1 MLLQS
6 PIASI
11 FIIYSKPYSLYYQLL
26 NNSTIF
32 NMEKDID
39 IIIYGATGFTGK
51 LCVRYFQSLDTMVT
65 WAIAGRNLTKLQ
77 KVAEDNQAKVEI
89 LVADSDDE
97 VALDTLTSRA
107 KVILSTAGPFH
118 RYGSKLVASCVKN
131 SSHYVDITGE
141 NFWVKDLIETHH
153 EEAAR
158 KGIRIIPS
166 CGFDSIPSDL
176 GTFFAAKSLGKPI
189 RRIESFHS
197 YQGGASGGTLE
208 TMFSMGELDLGDDLT
223 NPFLLN
229 PEDSYSYEQKK
240 LSGDRVGISKKPEI
254 KAWSGPFIMATANTR
269 VVRRSEALL
278 ALRQESYGSNFTYQ
292 EHAYHKSW
300 FSAVSSLVLTGLSV
314 LVLLSPLKRLVKP
327 FLPKPGEGPSE
338 TVQENGWFDCKFIV
352 ESEDGTK
359 SVFNMS
365 GKGDPGYKVTSK
377 LVSECALCLTEDA
390 NSLPGGSEYGGV
402 LTSASGLGQSL
413 ITRLK
418 KVGITFKGPL

>member
-1 MLLQS
+1 MEPPVL
-6 PIASI
+6 PAS
-11 FIIYSKPYSLYYQLL
+11 FVLNTSNHWKP
-26 NNSTIF
+26 TA
-32 NMEKDID
+32 K
-39 IIIYGATGFTGK
+39 
-51 LCVRYFQSLDTMVT
+51 
-65 WAIAGRNLTKLQ
+65 WAIAGRNQEKLR
-77 KVAEDNQAKVEI
+77 KVAEENLAEVEI
-89 LVADSDDE
+89 LIADSDDE
-97 VALDTLTSRA
+97 VALDNLTLRA

-131 SSHYVDITGE
+131 NTHYVDITGE
-141 NFWVKDLIETHH
+141 NFWVKGLIENHH

-189 RRIESFHS
+189 KRIESFHS
-197 YQGGASGGTLE
+197 YEGGASGGTLE

-229 PEDSYSYEQKK
+229 PEDSYSNEQKQ

-300 FSAVSSLVLTGLSV
+300 LSAVSSLLLTGLSV

-338 TVQENGWFDCKFIV
+338 AVQENGWFDCKFIA

-359 SVFNMS
+359 SVFNMH

-377 LVSECALCLTEDA
+377 LVSECALCLIEDIEE
-390 NSLPGGSEYGGV
+390 LPGGRGYGGV
-402 LTSASGLGQSL
+402 LTSASGLGHSL
-413 ITRLK
+413 ISRLTK
-418 KVGITFKGPL
+418 AGIDFKGPL

>member
-1 MLLQS
+1 MD
-6 PIASI
+6 
-11 FIIYSKPYSLYYQLL
+11 
-26 NNSTIF
+26 
-32 NMEKDID
+32 KDID
-39 IIIYGATGFTGK
+39 IIIYGATGFTGQ
-51 LCVRYFQSLDTMVT
+51 LCVKYFQSLETQVK
-65 WAIAGRNLTKLQ
+65 WAIAGRNQEKLR
-77 KVAEDNQAKVEI
+77 KVAEENLAEVEI
-89 LVADSDDE
+89 LIADSDDE
-97 VALDTLTSRA
+97 VALDNLTLRA

-131 SSHYVDITGE
+131 NTHYVDITGE
-141 NFWVKDLIETHH
+141 NFWVKGLIENHH

-189 RRIESFHS
+189 KRIESFHS
-197 YQGGASGGTLE
+197 YEGGASGGTLE

-229 PEDSYSYEQKK
+229 PEDSYSNEQKQ

-300 FSAVSSLVLTGLSV
+300 LSAVSSLLLTGLSV

-338 TVQENGWFDCKFIV
+338 AVQENGWFDCKFIA

-359 SVFNMS
+359 SVFNMH

-377 LVSECALCLTEDA
+377 LVSECALCLIEDIEE
-390 NSLPGGSEYGGV
+390 LPGGRGYGGV
-402 LTSASGLGQSL
+402 LTSASGLGHSL
-413 ITRLK
+413 ISRLTK
-418 KVGITFKGPL
+418 AGIDFKGPL

>member
-1 MLLQS
+1 
-6 PIASI
+6 
-11 FIIYSKPYSLYYQLL
+11 
-26 NNSTIF
+26 
-32 NMEKDID
+32 MEKDID

-51 LCVRYFQSLDTMVT
+51 LCVRYFQSLDTTVT
-65 WAIAGRNLTKLQ
+65 WAIAGRNSTKLQ

-131 SSHYVDITGE
+131 NSHYVDITGE
-141 NFWVKDLIETHH
+141 NFWVKGLIETHH
-153 EEAAR
+153 EEATR

-189 RRIESFHS
+189 KRIESFHS
-197 YQGGASGGTLE
+197 YEGGASGGTLE

-229 PEDSYSYEQKK
+229 PQDSYSNEQKQ

-278 ALRQESYGSNFTYQ
+278 AMRQESYGSNFTYQ

-338 TVQENGWFDCKFIV
+338 AVQENGWFDCKFIV

>member
-1 MLLQS
+1 MD
-6 PIASI
+6 
-11 FIIYSKPYSLYYQLL
+11 
-26 NNSTIF
+26 
-32 NMEKDID
+32 KDID
-39 IIIYGATGFTGK
+39 IIIYGATGFTGQ
-51 LCVRYFQSLDTMVT
+51 LCVKYFQSLETQVK
-65 WAIAGRNLTKLQ
+65 WAIAGRNQEKLR
-77 KVAEDNQAKVEI
+77 KVAEENLSEVEI
-89 LVADSDDE
+89 LIADSDDE
-97 VALDTLTSRA
+97 VALDNLTLRA

-131 SSHYVDITGE
+131 NTHYVDITGE
-141 NFWVKDLIETHH
+141 NFWVKGLIENHH

-189 RRIESFHS
+189 KRIESFHS
-197 YQGGASGGTLE
+197 YEGGASGGTLE

-229 PEDSYSYEQKK
+229 PEDSYSNEQKQ

-300 FSAVSSLVLTGLSV
+300 LSAVSSLLLTGLSV

-338 TVQENGWFDCKFIV
+338 AVQENGWFDCKFIA

-359 SVFNMS
+359 SVFNMH

-377 LVSECALCLTEDA
+377 LVSECALCLIEDIEE
-390 NSLPGGSEYGGV
+390 LPGGRGYGGV
-402 LTSASGLGQSL
+402 LTSASGLGHSL
-413 ITRLK
+413 ISRLTK
-418 KVGITFKGPL
+418 AGIDFNGPL

>member
-1 MLLQS
+1 MD
-6 PIASI
+6 
-11 FIIYSKPYSLYYQLL
+11 
-26 NNSTIF
+26 
-32 NMEKDID
+32 KDID
-39 IIIYGATGFTGK
+39 IIIYGATGFTGQ
-51 LCVRYFQSLDTMVT
+51 LCVKYFQSLETT
-65 WAIAGRNLTKLQ
+65 AKWAIAGRNQEKLR
-77 KVAEDNQAKVEI
+77 KVAEENLAEVEI
-89 LVADSDDE
+89 LIADSHDE
-97 VALDTLTSRA
+97 VALDNLTLRA

-131 SSHYVDITGE
+131 NTHYVDITGE
-141 NFWVKDLIETHH
+141 NFWVKGLIENHH

-158 KGIRIIPS
+158 KGVRIIPS

-189 RRIESFHS
+189 KRIESFHS
-197 YQGGASGGTLE
+197 YEGGASGGTLE

-229 PEDSYSYEQKK
+229 PEDSYSNEQKQ

-300 FSAVSSLVLTGLSV
+300 LSAVSSLLLTGLSV

-338 TVQENGWFDCKFIV
+338 TVQENGWFDCKFIA
-352 ESEDGTK
+352 ESEDGMK
-359 SVFNMS
+359 SVFNMH

-377 LVSECALCLTEDA
+377 LVSECALCLMEDA
-390 NSLPGGSEYGGV
+390 DSLPGGSEYGGV
-402 LTSASGLGQSL
+402 LTSASGLGQPL
-413 ITRLK
+413 ISRLK
-418 KVGITFKGPL
+418 KVGITFKGPI